1 MSIRSGSDPYQ
12 RGVTPE
18 VISIY
23 KIGSTPKNMLDRLT
37 CTQSAV
43 MGNGEGIG
51 IGMSLRYALLGSV
64 GRSLS
69 LNDR

>member
-51 IGMSLRYALLGSV
+51 MSLRYALLGSV

>member
-1 MSIRSGSDPYQ
+1 M
-12 RGVTPE
+12 
-18 VISIY
+18 ISIY

-51 IGMSLRYALLGSV
+51 MSLRYALLGSV